1 MSLTNLRAGRN
12 PDRMGISFNGGQQGG
27 LFPTLHGYRVGW
39 LPGDVAA
46 ALTLAAIAI
55 PEQLATAR
63 LIGLPPVT
71 GLLAFAA
78 GTLAFAVLGRAR
90 ALSVG
95 ADSTIAPVIGGALTA
110 LALAGGG
117 PVAGLAVVLALMVGL
132 LRLGAWLLRLGWA
145 ADLMSQP
152 VTTGFL
158 IGIGVHIVIGQLPT
172 LLGLPTP
179 TGTGAARLWD
189 VMSALHGA
197 HALPLAVGGGVLA
210 IALAAEWLNPRL
222 PGPLVGLGASVVL
235 VLALG
240 PGAGGLEVL
249 GDVTP
254 QLGIPQLAL
263 PDWPTIAALLP
274 LALVVAA
281 LVMIQTAA
289 VLQALEE
296 RALPESEA
304 EVGRTF
310 AALGAANIAAAA
322 LGAFPVNASPPRS
335 AIVAASGGR
344 SQLAGLLAVAVCA
357 VVVLAGAGLLALV
370 PQAALA
376 GTLIFIA
383 MRIVR
388 PRLALRIARQSPQE
402 VLLVVASA
410 ALVVFLPI
418 GVGVGL
424 AIVLSLIQSLY
435 AMARPQC
442 HALLRLPGTTIW
454 WADTPERPGQRETDV
469 LVMALGAPV
478 NFINT
483 RGMLAQIDAALG
495 AQVPPPRLLVI
506 EAAAV
511 ASIDF
516 TGADLLRDRVAG
528 WRAAGLAVA
537 LARMGSQSAA
547 RAARHTGLIAAFG
560 AGAVHHSVEDAVR
573 AWKAGALA

>member
-1 MSLTNLRAGRN
+1 
-12 PDRMGISFNGGQQGG
+12 MGTSSSGGG
-27 LFPTLHGYRVGW
+27 LFPTLRSYRATW
-39 LPGDVAA
+39 LPGDAAA

-78 GTLAFAVLGRAR
+78 GTLAFAVFGRAR

-95 ADSTIAPVIGGALTA
+95 ADSTIAPVIGGTLAV

-117 PVAGLAVVLALMVGL
+117 QVAGLAVVLALMVGL
-132 LRLGAWLLRLGWA
+132 LLLGAWVMRLGWA

-158 IGIGVHIVIGQLPT
+158 IGIAVHIVIGQLPV

-179 TGTGAARLWD
+179 PGTGAARLWD
-189 VMSALHGA
+189 VMATLQGT
-197 HALPLAVGGGVLA
+197 HALPLAVGGGMLA

-222 PGPLVGLGASVVL
+222 PGPLLGLAASLGL

-240 PGAGGLEVL
+240 RGTGGLEVL
-249 GDVTP
+249 GDVTL
-254 QLGIPQLAL
+254 QLQVPHLTL
-263 PDWPTIAALLP
+263 PGWPTIAALLP
-274 LALVVAA
+274 LALVVAV

-289 VLQALEE
+289 VLQALDDG
-296 RALPESEA
+296 ALPESEDA
-304 EVGRTF
+304 IGRTF

-335 AIVAASGGR
+335 AIVANSGGR
-344 SQLAGLLAVAVCA
+344 SQLAGVLAVAVCA
-357 VVVLAGAGLLALV
+357 VVVLAGGGLLALV

-383 MRIVR
+383 TRIVR
-388 PRLALRIARQSPQE
+388 ARLALRIARQSPQE
-402 VLLVVASA
+402 ALLLVASA

-424 AIVLSLIQSLY
+424 AIVLSLVHSLY
-435 AMARPQC
+435 TIARPQC
-442 HALLRLPGTTIW
+442 RELLRLPGTTIW
-454 WADTPERPGQRETDV
+454 WADTPERPGQREDGV

-483 RGMLAQIDAALG
+483 RGMLAQIDTAL
-495 AQVPPPRLLVI
+495 ATRPARLLVI

-528 WRAAGLAVA
+528 WRAGGFAVA
-537 LARMGSQSAA
+537 LARLESQTATGAA
-547 RAARHTGLIAAFG
+547 RRTGLIAAFG
-560 AGAVHHSVEDAVR
+560 PGAVHHSVEDAVR